1 MLKIG
6 LDARCTFVYTNDN
19 FAKKFGGIF
28 LRKNTVKRML
38 KKHLDA
44 RCTFVYTN
52 DNFARFSRN
61 EKLQKKRKE
70 KAICGNENIKWIIGK
85 DLQNIWL

>member
-61 EKLQKKRKE
+61 EKMQKKERKRLFAGA
-70 KAICGNENIKWIIGK
+70 KT
-85 DLQNIWL
+85 

>member
-38 KKHLDA
+38 KKHLVA

-61 EKLQKKRKE
+61 EKMQKKERKRLFAGA
-70 KAICGNENIKWIIGK
+70 KT
-85 DLQNIWL
+85 